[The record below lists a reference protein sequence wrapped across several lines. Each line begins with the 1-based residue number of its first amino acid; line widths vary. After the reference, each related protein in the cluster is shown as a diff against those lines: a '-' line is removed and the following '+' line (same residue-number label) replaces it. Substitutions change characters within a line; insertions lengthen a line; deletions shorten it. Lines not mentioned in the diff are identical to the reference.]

1 MESKLRVLLV
11 ENPKVDRR
19 LEASLPQLDVLL
31 RDAITRHELTVH
43 YQPQYEVDGGRGC
56 GVEALA
62 RWTLPGGESI
72 SPSVFIPLAESAGLI
87 CALGA
92 WVLQHACETACSW
105 LDLTGRPTSLSVN
118 VSTLQINEEFGAII
132 ERIIEVTGFPG
143 SRLELEITESA
154 MISDTDRAI
163 DCMEQWKELGVQIAV
178 DDFGTGYSSLS
189 YLSRLPVDRLKLD
202 KSFVHRM
209 PFEKKTAAIVRSVL
223 ALGRDM
229 GIAVLAE
236 GIETE
241 RQFDMLERLGCLQV
255 QGYLFAKPAPEKEAY
270 ALLAMPWGTRLM
282 PVFRPE
288 RAVNRGLHAA

>member
-1 MESKLRVLLV
+1 M
-11 ENPKVDRR
+11 
-19 LEASLPQLDVLL
+19 
-31 RDAITRHELTVH
+31 
-43 YQPQYEVDGGRGC
+43 
-56 GVEALA
+56 
-62 RWTLPGGESI
+62 
-72 SPSVFIPLAESAGLI
+72 
-87 CALGA
+87 
-92 WVLQHACETACSW
+92 
-105 LDLTGRPTSLSVN
+105 SVN

-132 ERIIEVTGFPG
+132 ERVIEVTGFPG
-143 SRLELEITESA
+143 SRLELEITESSL
-154 MISDTDRAI
+154 ISDTGRAI

-209 PFEKKTAAIVRSVL
+209 PFERKTAAIVRSVL

-255 QGYLFAKPAPEKEAY
+255 QGYLFAQPAPEKEVHS
-270 ALLAMPWGTRLM
+270 LLAMPWGTRLM
-282 PVFRPE
+282 PVFLPE
-288 RAVNRGLHAA
+288 RAANRGLHAA